1 MAQSVK
7 NLPTIS
13 ATQIRS
19 LGGEDPP
26 EKGVSHALQ
35 YSCLENPHVPTGC
48 SPSQASHPRGSLA
61 HPTQFQAWLHP
72 TPGCSLQDTAPRAQ
86 LAGDLAAA
94 AVPVRAAPP
103 RGSSPPRLFRS
114 RCPPPPPAFPLPL
127 FLSRGPPLRWAS
139 APAAVPV
146 PAPPAPRLFRSR
158 CPPPRGRHAPWAR
171 RGGFAAGGGTTRNS
185 RLPRPRRRSPSRASK
200 IVCAILEPPLLLKPE
215 AGLRKHC
222 GSGGG
227 GIGSARGRPVAAAE
241 PPHHPGK
248 PGMTRGT
255 PRIPGLSQPRL
266 DDPVSGAHGLL
277 SRPHLIPPNPIS
289 AAERRHQTLF
299 SRPLSPSLD

>member
-114 RCPPPPPAFPLPL
+114 RCPPPPTPAFPLPL
-127 FLSRGPPLRWAS
+127 GRVVITPVPSACRARCSGHTDPMGPVVTRYSAKLGSVCAVHRKARPLTQVVGRTAQPFLWPQRRGASSSCSEGPDSGWAS
-139 APAAVPV
+139 GEG
-146 PAPPAPRLFRSR
+146 LTGHLIS
-158 CPPPRGRHAPWAR
+158 
-171 RGGFAAGGGTTRNS
+171 
-185 RLPRPRRRSPSRASK
+185 SRA
-200 IVCAILEPPLLLKPE
+200 A
-215 AGLRKHC
+215 LRLV
-222 GSGGG
+222 GGE
-227 GIGSARGRPVAAAE
+227 V
-241 PPHHPGK
+241 
-248 PGMTRGT
+248 TR
-255 PRIPGLSQPRL
+255 
-266 DDPVSGAHGLL
+266 
-277 SRPHLIPPNPIS
+277 
-289 AAERRHQTLF
+289 
-299 SRPLSPSLD
+299 